1 MLHLSILLWLPLAIA
16 LVGLVV
22 PRALVRWVALGGS
35 LLTLALAIGFLVDFE
50 SATPGLQHA
59 TDETWIGALGVHYAL
74 GLDGLNAWLLLLAA
88 VGFTFTFAWSAL
100 GGGGV
105 AEVDRPGTYYFHLGV
120 AYTGVIGAL
129 VAQDL
134 LLFVAFF
141 DLMLIPFFFLA
152 VGWGTDPPGS
162 DKVRAVTRMV
172 VYTLVGSLL
181 MLVGAVAIGVLATPD
196 GQSISFSFADLAQR
210 GVPEGSQGWIFA
222 CFAAAFLVKMPAF
235 PIHGWLREGYKTLPL
250 PVLAV
255 FSGVLSKVAVY
266 GFLRVAL
273 PLLPSGAADLR
284 WVVLIIAVLSILY
297 ASSIALTTVDAR
309 LVLGY
314 SSIAQ
319 LGFITLGVFSFRTD
333 GASGAILQSVNHGL
347 VVLPAFLAVGILAS
361 RAGGSEDIRDM
372 GGVAFRAPIFA
383 ILFVVVTYA
392 VLAMPGTS
400 NFVGEF
406 LILRGVWE
414 GASIALA
421 CVAAIGVALAAVYA
435 LRLFIRTTHNR
446 VGPKV
451 VSRDLSPSEL
461 LLLGVP
467 VLLIVALAV
476 HPQQTLR
483 ASDRASTQSVLGA
496 AAAADPE
503 KARSMLEESSVGREA
518 AATGAAGAQGA
529 AGAAGQAVDPT
540 TGQPADPSGAVP
552 VDPSTGQAID
562 PTTGQPVD
570 PSGGQAVPVD
580 PSTGQ
585 PVDPSGGVPV
595 DPSTGQP
602 VDPTTGGAGR

>member
-1 MLHLSILLWLPLAIA
+1 MPHLSIILWLPLAFA
-16 LVGLVV
+16 LAGLLL
-22 PRALVRWVALGGS
+22 PRPLVRWLALGGS
-35 LLTLALAIGFLVDFE
+35 LLGLALTIGYALDFE
-50 SATPGLQHA
+50 SATPGLQHP

-74 GLDGLNAWLLLLAA
+74 GLDGLNVWLLLLSA
-88 VGFTFTFAWSAL
+88 VGFAFTFAWSAL
-100 GGGGV
+100 GDGPGGAG
-105 AEVDRPGTYYFHLGV
+105 EERPGTFYFHLGL
-120 AYTGVIGAL
+120 AQTGVIGAL
-129 VAQDL
+129 IAQDL

-152 VGWGTDPPGS
+152 AGWGSDPPGS
-162 DKVRAVTRMV
+162 DRIRATIKMV

-196 GQSISFSFADLAQR
+196 GESISFAFADLAQR

-235 PIHGWLREGYKTLPL
+235 PIHGWLREGYKALPL

-273 PLLPSGAADLR
+273 PLLPHGAADLR
-284 WVVLIIAVLSILY
+284 WVVLIVAVLSILY

-309 LVLGY
+309 LVLGF

-347 VVLPAFLAVGILAS
+347 VVLPAFLAVGILSA

-383 ILFVVVTYA
+383 VLFVVVTYA
-392 VLAMPGTS
+392 VLAMPGS
-400 NFVGEF
+400 ANFVGEF
-406 LILRGVWE
+406 LILRGAWE

-421 CVAAIGVALAAVYA
+421 AVASIGVALAAVYA

-461 LLLGVP
+461 VLLGIP

-483 ASDRASTQSVLGA
+483 ASDRASTQAVLGA
-496 AAAADPE
+496 AAAVDPKAAQEMLAESTLGKDPRAAQAAASQSASGASGTGGAADPG
-503 KARSMLEESSVGREA
+503 AVDPA
-518 AATGAAGAQGA
+518 ASEPVDPATGGEVP
-529 AGAAGQAVDPT
+529 VDPT
-540 TGQPADPSGAVP
+540 TGEP
-552 VDPSTGQAID
+552 I
-562 PTTGQPVD
+562 
-570 PSGGQAVPVD
+570 D

-585 PVDPSGGVPV
+585 PVDPAS
-595 DPSTGQP
+595 SEP
-602 VDPTTGGAGR
+602 VDPTVEPADPATGGAGR